1 MRNGIAIFLFLMI
14 VAGCK
19 ERTVE
24 WVSTTPEKQ
33 WMTHTNLELTS
44 DTKDADVA
52 VLGNNTFQ
60 QIEGFGTCF
69 NELGWTSLS
78 ELSDADRESI
88 MQELFEPG
96 KGANFT
102 ICRMPVGANDFSR
115 EWYSYDETDGD
126 FTMEN
131 FSIDNDRETLMP
143 FIKDAKKYRPDLA
156 IWASPWSPPSWM
168 KYNKHYASTSSLRMA
183 NMAEMYAEQRKAQGD
198 TTSLGGFFANV
209 GNPKYQNDLPL
220 EREGKEGTDMFIQ
233 DPGRQVPESL
243 CPLHF

>member
-1 MRNGIAIFLFLMI
+1 
-14 VAGCK
+14 
-19 ERTVE
+19 
-24 WVSTTPEKQ
+24 
-33 WMTHTNLELTS
+33 
-44 DTKDADVA
+44 
-52 VLGNNTFQ
+52 
-60 QIEGFGTCF
+60 
-69 NELGWTSLS
+69 
-78 ELSDADRESI
+78 

-168 KYNKHYASTSSLRMA
+168 RAGAT
-183 NMAEMYAEQRKAQGD
+183 G
-198 TTSLGGFFANV
+198 
-209 GNPKYQNDLPL
+209 
-220 EREGKEGTDMFIQ
+220 
-233 DPGRQVPESL
+233 PGARIA
-243 CPLHF
+243 